1 MARRQ
6 GLSQEQVRALLFP
19 NEDDEVEDSND
30 LLDPLDENELA
41 YLWAAEIESDL
52 DEDIPPPPKQR
63 RQEKFDTKVRVNIFH

>member
-6 GLSQEQVRALLFP
+6 GLSQDQVRALLFP

-41 YLWAAEIESDL
+41 YLDFEIAIDR
-52 DEDIPPPPKQR
+52 DQ
-63 RQEKFDTKVRVNIFH
+63 QEFECMSV

>member
-6 GLSQEQVRALLFP
+6 GLSQDQVRALLFP

-41 YLWAAEIESDL
+41 YLWIAEMESD
-52 DEDIPPPPKQR
+52 
-63 RQEKFDTKVRVNIFH
+63 